1 MDFDALLKVFNER
14 GFKARA
20 FDNIGQVVKVLEE
33 EISPNQSV
41 GVGGSMT
48 VKQSGITDI
57 LRARGN
63 TVYFHWEVDKS
74 EINRVRK
81 LASQADVYLSGTN
94 AVTADGKLV
103 NIDGDGNRVA
113 SMFYGPDRVYI
124 ICGRNKVVENEEQAV
139 ERIKTQACPKNAERL
154 DRKTPCRKTNRCH
167 DCNSPDRMCSIK
179 VVMERCPR
187 GKEINVIF
195 VDQDLGY

>member
-1 MDFDALLKVFNER
+1 MDFDSILKVFNER

-20 FDNIGQVVKVLEE
+20 FDNIDQVVKVLEK
-33 EISPNQSV
+33 EIGPEQSV
-41 GVGGSMT
+41 GVGGSIT

-63 TVYFHWEVDKS
+63 IVYFHWEVDKS
-74 EINRVRK
+74 EIGKTRK
-81 LASQADVYLSGTN
+81 LASQADVYLCSSN

-103 NIDGDGNRVA
+103 NIDGTGNRVA

-139 ERIKTQACPKNAERL
+139 ERIKNEACPPNARRL
-154 DRKTPCRKTNRCH
+154 ALRTPCSKTGRCH
-167 DCNSPDRMCSIK
+167 DCDSPDRMCSVK
-179 VVMERCPR
+179 VVMERCPK
-187 GKEINVIF
+187 GKEINLMF

>member
-1 MDFDALLKVFNER
+1 MDFEQIVKTYNER

-20 FDNIGQVVKVLEE
+20 FNNIGQVVKVLEE
-33 EISPNQSV
+33 EITPDQSV

-63 TVYFHWEVDKS
+63 TVYFHWEADKS
-74 EINRVRK
+74 EIDKVRK
-81 LASQADVYLSGTN
+81 LASQADVYLSGSN
-94 AVTADGKLV
+94 AATADGKLV

-113 SMFYGPDRVYI
+113 SMFYGPDRVYV

-139 ERIKTQACPKNAERL
+139 DRIKTEACPKNAERL
-154 DRKTPCRKTNRCH
+154 GRKTPCRKTGRCH
-167 DCNSPDRMCSIK
+167 DCDSPDRMCSIK
-179 VVMERCPR
+179 VVMERCPK
-187 GKEINVIF
+187 GKEINVMF

>member
-1 MDFDALLKVFNER
+1 MDFSAIVELFNKK

-20 FDNIGQVVKVLEE
+20 FDNIGQVVKALEE
-33 EISPNQSV
+33 EITSDQSV
-41 GVGGSMT
+41 GVGGSVT

-81 LASQADVYLSGTN
+81 LASQADVYLSSSN

-103 NIDGDGNRVA
+103 NIDGTGNRVA

-124 ICGRNKVVENEEQAV
+124 ICGRNKIVDNEEQAV
-139 ERIKTQACPKNAERL
+139 ERIKEKACPPNAERL
-154 DRKTPCRKTNRCH
+154 GLNTPCRKTGRCH
-167 DCNSPDRMCSIK
+167 DCYSTDRMCSVK
-179 VVMERCPR
+179 VVMERCPK
-187 GKEINVIF
+187 GKEINIMF